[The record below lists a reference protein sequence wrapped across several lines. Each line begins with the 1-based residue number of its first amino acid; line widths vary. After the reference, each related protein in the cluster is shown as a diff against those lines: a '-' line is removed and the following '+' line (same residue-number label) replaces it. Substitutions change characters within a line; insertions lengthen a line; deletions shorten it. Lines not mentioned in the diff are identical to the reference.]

1 MKRSKQFNG
10 FTDKEKPHYSL
21 RKLNI
26 GVISVLVGTTLY
38 FMSPNAQTVKA
49 DTIPNDPT
57 EVEQQKETR
66 PENVTNAENAANK
79 TIKPVQPKADA
90 VKTQNAAAKLAAPK
104 VKTTTAKAKAVPTR
118 TAPTKA
124 KLATF
129 KATKKGK
136 KAKVV
141 QAKSKTKKKTQKT
154 KSYKD
159 IASPAPEQVNN
170 ANTTATGA
178 DKVEQS
184 ANNSNGATGSITDN
198 VPTSTANDSNT
209 NSSNA
214 SDSKPA
220 DITNGS
226 NETENSTGSN
236 ASDNLNS
243 NSSDPT
249 DITNNGSDDANAVSE
264 GSDKQNN
271 KKPSKLQ
278 GKAVTLD
285 NNGYINYSYNADTK
299 TLNFYDTNV
308 PQILGAHLFTKL
320 DVYKNDANKIVFNNK
335 IKLYGQAR
343 NLFENWSNVTEIK
356 GLNNVDTT
364 DITDMFKMFYNC
376 TSLKS
381 LELSNFDTSN
391 VTNMQYMFSNC
402 NSLTSLDLSNFN
414 TSNVTDMM
422 SMFDNCT
429 SLKSLDLSSFDTS
442 NTTDMAW
449 MFYSCFAL
457 EAINLS
463 NFNTSNVTSM
473 AYMFN
478 SCHSLAELD
487 LSNFDTSNVDN
498 MREMFYYC
506 QSLESL
512 DVSSFN
518 TSKVTDMNE
527 MFDYC
532 LVLKSLNVSGFNT
545 SKVTDMRDMFS
556 NCSTLKSLDVS
567 NFDTSKVTDMSSM
580 FNYCKS
586 LESLD
591 VSRFNTSNV
600 TSMYNMF
607 AYCSTLKSLD
617 VSSFNTSKVINI
629 FAMFDHCESLT
640 SLDLSSFDTSKV
652 TSLNNMFNF
661 CSALK
666 SLNVSNFDTSK
677 VTSMY
682 DMFYYC
688 KSLESLDV
696 SSFDTSNVTD
706 MTGMLYRLDD
716 LKTLHLGN
724 KFKFADNMSFDTPG
738 TWLNVGNGT
747 IDNPQATKRFTSD
760 DLVKSYD
767 PTKDADTYVLT
778 SAKNV
783 KSVTDTRKV
792 PFGVRYV
799 KTNTNIRLA
808 PDVVHYWKV
817 TRTNLIDAD
826 TGKVITYGTY
836 YIDPNQDIPTII
848 PPEIAGYSHNTKS
861 ITKDDWIQGYGDHG
875 YVAYSF
881 LIYYDLLDGYT
892 ETKSDQRTGNFGVHF
907 VEAGSNDKKV
917 APDVINQFN
926 IYHIKTTDSSGKVV
940 NTSPWIIDDSQTI
953 PTVTIPTV
961 DGYNRPFWNTNVNGH
976 KNGEIVKGDLLANYN
991 GLYPDSSLYLGYTKQ
1006 GNDITRTETENTTGT
1021 FKVSYVKRNDKN
1033 AQLAPDAP
1041 VRQFKLHRTNVI
1053 NDATGEVITQGKWQI
1068 DEDQDIPT
1076 IDVPVVNGYIAMWN
1090 KISKDSLMQ
1099 DFSGDSTDLHMYM
1112 LYDPM
1117 GKIIP
1122 VDKNGNVIA
1131 IAPSKTY
1138 LNDPNNAAQVL
1149 GNQKV
1154 PTIPD
1159 MTPQTPT
1166 ITPKNGA
1173 QDTKVVYYDN
1183 NKTTINFLDKDN
1195 DSKAID
1201 GVKSLTGSYDIKK
1214 EITKPAGVDDI
1225 VKQLQAKGYELV
1237 TDPFADKVIA
1247 SDGEQAINY
1256 IFKHKIDQ
1264 NYTEVITGKRIIH
1277 FVDDKGTKLRD
1288 DYVESVNMNH
1298 VGAKDLVTGK
1308 ITWLNDDVDGANLN
1322 PYYIPIIQGYIAD
1335 LDNDN
1340 LMVGKDNKVLTPI
1353 QQLKIKNPKLEY
1365 SVVYHKVGNF
1375 IPVDSQG
1382 NQLKGIDPI
1391 PYANDK
1397 VNAAEI
1403 DKTQSVPTISG
1414 YKGKDKAISDPLV
1427 DTKVIYLKNNKT
1439 VIGFIDQDNGSQAIS
1454 GIDPIETTAN
1464 IGEPVV
1470 KPDKVKDI
1478 LADLD
1483 KKGYELVKDP
1493 FGDSLIAN
1501 EGEQAINYI
1510 FKHKVKNASQATG
1523 WTQTIH
1529 FVDQDGNELTANNVQ
1544 IIAATRV
1551 GKQDLVTNKITW
1563 EDWTFGQ
1570 KVEDVNVPVI
1580 KGYLADKKIVPASK
1594 VTLGTDADIKV
1605 VYHKLGAI
1613 VPVDANGNAISS
1625 LKPVTYENDP
1635 NDPTKILASQ
1645 KVPEI
1650 AGYQRAQTEVMPK
1663 DPLKDTNVVYKALNN
1678 TQINFI
1684 DQDNDNKAIDGIDPI
1699 KLASVIGDKV
1709 EKPTSVADIVKQLQ
1723 AKGYELVTD
1732 PFKDDVTA
1740 TKGDQAINYIFK
1752 HGTKTETE
1760 TVERQQT
1767 VHFADKDG
1775 KKLADD
1781 DTQIV
1786 KFNRE
1791 NTTDLVTKKVTYGT
1805 WKAATNATDVTVP
1818 VVKGYLADQAVVK
1831 ANVNPDKDTETTVT
1845 YQKLGSIVPVDAKG
1859 NPIADLKPVIYEN
1872 DPKDPTKILASQ
1884 KVPSIPGYRV
1894 DQDTVTPKDP
1904 LKNTNV
1910 VYKALNN
1917 TQINFIDQDDNNQA
1931 ISGVDPIKEAN
1942 VIGDKVEKPAS
1953 VAEIVKQLQAKGYE
1967 LVTDP
1972 FKDGVAAIKGNQ
1984 AINYIFKHGTK
1995 TETETVERKQTVHF
2009 VDKDGNKLAEDNVQ
2023 NAKFSRENTTDL
2035 VTKKVTHGEWTIVN
2049 AAKDVKVPVVKGYLA
2064 SQANVKSQVTVDQD
2078 FETKVTYQKL
2088 GSYIIV
2094 DIDGNTLG
2102 KVGYDNDPDDASKA
2116 KLVLP
2121 DIPGYVTPKVP
2132 DPSDLT
2138 QDTKVIYHAQTSQ
2151 MQVVVHDDDTNKD
2164 LPDYA
2169 WSSGKVNV
2177 GDKVGYDWSKVKEQ
2191 LTNAGYEIVKE
2202 PTIPDKYGEKPE
2214 TITIH
2219 VKHKTID
2226 FDPDNPPKDNGT
2238 VKWPSVDQYKQTH
2251 KRVIHLVD
2259 ESGRVIGTDIT
2270 QEVTFKR
2277 KLKVDGVTGAILN
2290 PDAPWIPESETY
2302 PEIKVPSIP
2311 GYTAKSKTKS
2321 GLEIKNGKL
2330 PSTKAGM
2337 TDIADSIIYYRNSTT
2352 GGDITGPIIDNPI
2365 NSSDGSNGSNGSD
2378 SSNPSN
2384 NSDPTDADKHKKKP
2398 HKTNKHQGQHGSG
2411 NHGQANGSNA
2421 GNVGSVAGE
2430 KVNGNISLG
2439 QNETLPM
2446 ANIDASKAAKTAQS
2460 QLPQTGRDEKDN
2472 LAIIGLAASLIGLTL
2487 FGGFRRK
2494 KEE

>member
-1 MKRSKQFNG
+1 MDNMFTSCGVNSLDLSSFN
-10 FTDKEKPHYSL
+10 TS
-21 RKLNI
+21 
-26 GVISVLVGTTLY
+26 
-38 FMSPNAQTVKA
+38 
-49 DTIPNDPT
+49 
-57 EVEQQKETR
+57 
-66 PENVTNAENAANK
+66 NVT
-79 TIKPVQPKADA
+79 
-90 VKTQNAAAKLAAPK
+90 
-104 VKTTTAKAKAVPTR
+104 
-118 TAPTKA
+118 
-124 KLATF
+124 
-129 KATKKGK
+129 
-136 KAKVV
+136 
-141 QAKSKTKKKTQKT
+141 SM
-154 KSYKD
+154 
-159 IASPAPEQVNN
+159 
-170 ANTTATGA
+170 
-178 DKVEQS
+178 
-184 ANNSNGATGSITDN
+184 NGIF
-198 VPTSTANDSNT
+198 T
-209 NSSNA
+209 NC
-214 SDSKPA
+214 
-220 DITNGS
+220 I
-226 NETENSTGSN
+226 
-236 ASDNLNS
+236 NL
-243 NSSDPT
+243 
-249 DITNNGSDDANAVSE
+249 E
-264 GSDKQNN
+264 
-271 KKPSKLQ
+271 
-278 GKAVTLD
+278 
-285 NNGYINYSYNADTK
+285 
-299 TLNFYDTNV
+299 
-308 PQILGAHLFTKL
+308 KL
-320 DVYKNDANKIVFNNK
+320 DV
-335 IKLYGQAR
+335 
-343 NLFENWSNVTEIK
+343 
-356 GLNNVDTT
+356 
-364 DITDMFKMFYNC
+364 
-376 TSLKS
+376 
-381 LELSNFDTSN
+381 SNFDTSN
-391 VTNMQYMFSNC
+391 VTNMYGMFLHC
-402 NSLTSLDLSNFN
+402 QSLKLLDLASFN
-414 TSNVTDMM
+414 TSNVTTMAN
-422 SMFDNCT
+422 MFNDCN
-429 SLKSLDLSSFDTS
+429 SLEVLNLSSF
-442 NTTDMAW
+442 N
-449 MFYSCFAL
+449 
-457 EAINLS
+457 
-463 NFNTSNVTSM
+463 
-473 AYMFN
+473 
-478 SCHSLAELD
+478 
-487 LSNFDTSNVDN
+487 
-498 MREMFYYC
+498 
-506 QSLESL
+506 
-512 DVSSFN
+512 
-518 TSKVTDMNE
+518 
-527 MFDYC
+527 
-532 LVLKSLNVSGFNT
+532 
-545 SKVTDMRDMFS
+545 
-556 NCSTLKSLDVS
+556 
-567 NFDTSKVTDMSSM
+567 TSKVTDMSSM
-580 FNYCKS
+580 FNYCTNLTKLNTSNFDTSNVTDMHSMFYNCRTLTEMDLSNFNTSQVTDMGDMFGACHNLTS
-586 LESLD
+586 LNL
-591 VSRFNTSNV
+591 VSFNTSNV
-600 TSMYNMF
+600 TDMSYMF
-607 AYCSTLKSLD
+607 YECENLTSLD
-617 VSSFNTSKVINI
+617 VSKFDTKMVTNMSGMFNDCSSLTSLNLSNFDTSQVTDMSFMFDRCSSLTSLDLSNFDTSQVINMTYMFSSNENLKSLNVSNFNTGKVTN
-629 FAMFDHCESLT
+629 MERMLEGCYKLE
-640 SLDLSSFDTSKV
+640 SLDLSSFDTGQVTNMNMMFFWDFALKKLDLSNFNTSKV
-652 TSLNNMFNF
+652 TDMGDMFNR
-661 CSALK
+661 CEALEE
-666 SLNVSNFDTSK
+666 LNISNFDTSK
-677 VTSMY
+677 VTNTNNMFKQY
-682 DMFYYC
+682 DP
-688 KSLESLDV
+688 KDAK
-696 SSFDTSNVTD
+696 
-706 MTGMLYRLDD
+706 
-716 LKTLHLGN
+716 LKIIHLSN
-724 KFKFADNMSFDTPG
+724 KFKFADNMGFAVPG
-738 TWLNVGNGT
+738 IWLNVGNGT
-747 IDNPQATKRFTSD
+747 KDNPQASKYFTSAE
-760 DLVKSYD
+760 LVKSYD
-767 PTKDADTYVLT
+767 PVKDADTYVLT
-778 SAKNV
+778 TEKNI
-783 KSVTDTRKV
+783 SVT
-792 PFGVRYV
+792 
-799 KTNTNIRLA
+799 
-808 PDVVHYWKV
+808 
-817 TRTNLIDAD
+817 
-826 TGKVITYGTY
+826 
-836 YIDPNQDIPTII
+836 
-848 PPEIAGYSHNTKS
+848 
-861 ITKDDWIQGYGDHG
+861 
-875 YVAYSF
+875 
-881 LIYYDLLDGYT
+881 
-892 ETKSDQRTGNFGVHF
+892 
-907 VEAGSNDKKV
+907 
-917 APDVINQFN
+917 
-926 IYHIKTTDSSGKVV
+926 
-940 NTSPWIIDDSQTI
+940 
-953 PTVTIPTV
+953 
-961 DGYNRPFWNTNVNGH
+961 
-976 KNGEIVKGDLLANYN
+976 
-991 GLYPDSSLYLGYTKQ
+991 
-1006 GNDITRTETENTTGT
+1006 ENSVGT
-1021 FKVSYVKRNDKN
+1021 FKVSYVKRSDKN

-1053 NDATGEVITQGKWQI
+1053 NAATGEVITQGKWQI
-1068 DEDQDIPT
+1068 DEDQEIPT

-1090 KISKDSLMQ
+1090 KISKESLMQ
-1099 DFSGDSTDLHMYM
+1099 DFSGDSTNLHMYM

-1131 IAPSKTY
+1131 NAPQPIY
-1138 LNDPNNAAQVL
+1138 VNDANDATKALIQTAPEID
-1149 GNQKV
+1149 G
-1154 PTIPD
+1154 
-1159 MTPQTPT
+1159 MTPEKTIVKPT
-1166 ITPKNGA
+1166 NGT

-1225 VKQLQAKGYELV
+1225 VKQLEAKGYELV

-1277 FVDDKGTKLRD
+1277 FVDDKGTKLQD

-1298 VGAKDLVTGK
+1298 VGAKDLVTGE

-1335 LDNDN
+1335 LNNDN
-1340 LMVGKDNKVLTPI
+1340 LIVGKDNKVLTPI

-1403 DKTQSVPTISG
+1403 DKTQSVPTIPG
-1414 YKGKDKAISDPLV
+1414 YKGKDKAISDPLA
-1427 DTKVIYLKNNKT
+1427 DMKVIYLKNNKT

-1544 IIAATRV
+1544 IISATRV

-1594 VTLGTDADIKV
+1594 ITLGTDADIKV
-1605 VYHKLGAI
+1605 IYHKLGAI

-1625 LKPVTYENDP
+1625 LKPVIYENDP

-1650 AGYQRAQTEVMPK
+1650 AGYQRAQTEVTPK
-1663 DPLKDTNVVYKALNN
+1663 DPLKNTNVVYKALNN

-1699 KLASVIGDKV
+1699 KLASVIDDKV
-1709 EKPTSVADIVKQLQ
+1709 EKPAGVADIVKQLQ

-1732 PFKDDVTA
+1732 PFTDDVTA

-1767 VHFADKDG
+1767 VHFVDKDG

-1904 LKNTNV
+1904 LKDTNV

-1953 VAEIVKQLQAKGYE
+1953 VDEIVKQLQAKGYE

-1984 AINYIFKHGTK
+1984 TINYIFKHGTK

-2023 NAKFSRENTTDL
+2023 NAKFSRDNTTDL
-2035 VTKKVTHGEWTIVN
+2035 VTKKVTHGEWTTVN

-2094 DIDGNTLG
+2094 DIDGNTLD

-2121 DIPGYVTPKVP
+2121 DIPGYVTPKAP

-2138 QDTKVIYHAQTSQ
+2138 QDTKVVYHAQTSQ
-2151 MQVVVHDDDTNKD
+2151 MQVVVHDDDANKD
-2164 LPDYA
+2164 LTDYA

-2214 TITIH
+2214 TVTIH

-2302 PEIKVPSIP
+2302 PEVKVPSIP

-2321 GLEIKNGKL
+2321 GLEIKDGKL

-2365 NSSDGSNGSNGSD
+2365 NSSDGSNGSNGSN

-2398 HKTNKHQGQHGSG
+2398 HKTNQHQGQHGSG
-2411 NHGQANGSNA
+2411 NHGQANGSNT

-2430 KVNGNISLG
+2430 KVNGNINLG
-2439 QNETLPM
+2439 QNGTLPM
-2446 ANIDASKAAKTAQS
+2446 ANIDTSKAVKKAQS

-2487 FGGFRRK
+2487 FSGFRRK
-2494 KEE
+2494 KED

>member
-1 MKRSKQFNG
+1 MRRSKQFNG

-57 EVEQQKETR
+57 EVEQQKDIQ
-66 PENVTNAENAANK
+66 PEDAVNTEKLTNK
-79 TIKPVQPKADA
+79 TTKPVQPKADA
-90 VKTQNAAAKLAAPK
+90 VKTQNAAAKLVAPK
-104 VKTTTAKAKAVPTR
+104 VKTTAKAKTVSTK

-129 KATKKGK
+129 KTAKKGK

-141 QAKSKTKKKTQKT
+141 KAKSKTKKKTQKT

-170 ANTTATGA
+170 ANTVSTGA

-198 VPTSTANDSNT
+198 VPTSAANDSNT

-243 NSSDPT
+243 NSSNPT
-249 DITNNGSDDANAVSE
+249 DITNNGSDDANAASE
-264 GSDKQNN
+264 GVDKQNN

-278 GKAVTLD
+278 GKDGTPD
-285 NNGYINYSYNADTK
+285 NNGYIYYYYDTDK
-299 TLNFYDTNV
+299 NELNFYGSKSGDG
-308 PQILGAHLFTKL
+308 PIDARYLFTSL
-320 DVYKNDANKIVFNNK
+320 TQYKSTTTKIIFNSQ
-335 IKLYGQAR
+335 IGLTGSAM
-343 NLFENWSNVTEIK
+343 NLFDSWAEVTEIK
-356 GLNNVDTT
+356 GLNNVNTAAV
-364 DITDMFKMFYNC
+364 TDMFGMFYHC
-376 TSLKS
+376 KSLK
-381 LELSNFDTSN
+381 
-391 VTNMQYMFSNC
+391 
-402 NSLTSLDLSNFN
+402 SLDLSNFN
-414 TSNVTDMM
+414 TSNVTDMSYM
-422 SMFDNCT
+422 LNSCSSLESLDLSSFSTSKVTDIKSMFNGCS

-442 NTTDMAW
+442 KVTDMNF
-449 MFYSCFAL
+449 MFNGCSSL
-457 EAINLS
+457 KSLNLS
-463 NFNTSNVTSM
+463 S
-473 AYMFN
+473 
-478 SCHSLAELD
+478 
-487 LSNFDTSNVDN
+487 FDTSNVTN
-498 MREMFYYC
+498 MGYMLNGC
-506 QSLESL
+506 NSLESL
-512 DVSSFN
+512 DLLNFN
-518 TSKVTDMNE
+518 TSKVTDMDF
-527 MFDYC
+527 MFYGC
-532 LVLKSLNVSGFNT
+532 SSLKSLN
-545 SKVTDMRDMFS
+545 
-556 NCSTLKSLDVS
+556 
-567 NFDTSKVTDMSSM
+567 
-580 FNYCKS
+580 
-586 LESLD
+586 
-591 VSRFNTSNV
+591 
-600 TSMYNMF
+600 
-607 AYCSTLKSLD
+607 
-617 VSSFNTSKVINI
+617 
-629 FAMFDHCESLT
+629 
-640 SLDLSSFDTSKV
+640 LSSFDTSKV
-652 TSLNNMFNF
+652 TDMHAMFEICSSLESLDLSNFDTSQVSDMGNMFGVCTSLTSLNI
-661 CSALK
+661 
-666 SLNVSNFDTSK
+666 SNFDTSK
-677 VTSMY
+677 VTSMNS
-682 DMFYYC
+682 MFYRC
-688 KSLESLDV
+688 SKLEALDLSKFNTSKV
-696 SSFDTSNVTD
+696 TDMAEMFASCFGLTKLDLSSFDISNVTD
-706 MTGMLYRLDD
+706 TSAMIEYCTKLKELNISSFEISKNIQNSNVMLYSLDN
-716 LKTLHLGN
+716 LKILHLGN
-724 KFKFADNMSFDTPG
+724 KFKFTADMQFDTSG

-848 PPEIAGYSHNTKS
+848 PPEIAGYSHKTKS
-861 ITKDDWIQGYGDHG
+861 ITKDDWIQSYGDHG

-940 NTSPWIIDDSQTI
+940 NTSPWIIDDSQII

-961 DGYNRPFWNTNVNGH
+961 DGYNTPFWSTNANGH
-976 KNGEIVKGDLLANYN
+976 KDGEIVKDDLLANYN
-991 GLYPDSSLYLGYTKQ
+991 GLYPDSSLYFGYTKQ
-1006 GNDITRTETENTTGT
+1006 DNDITRNETENAIGT
-1021 FKVSYVKRNDKN
+1021 FKVSYVKRSDKN

-1041 VRQFKLHRTNVI
+1041 IRQFKLHRTNVI

-1068 DEDQDIPT
+1068 DEDQEIPT
-1076 IDVPVVNGYIAMWN
+1076 IAVPVVNGYIAMWN
-1090 KISKDSLMQ
+1090 KISKESLMN

-1131 IAPSKTY
+1131 IAPQMSY
-1138 LNDPNNAAQVL
+1138 LNDPNNAAQIL
-1149 GNQKV
+1149 ANQKV

-1166 ITPKNGA
+1166 VTPTNGT

-1195 DSKAID
+1195 DNKAID

-1225 VKQLQAKGYELV
+1225 VKQLQNKGYELV

-1256 IFKHKIDQ
+1256 IFKHKVDQ

-1277 FVDDKGTKLRD
+1277 FVDDKGTKLQD

-1335 LDNDN
+1335 LNNDN

-1365 SVVYHKVGNF
+1365 NVVYHKVGNF

-1382 NQLKGIDPI
+1382 KRLEGIDPI

-1403 DKTQSVPTISG
+1403 DKSQLVPTIPG
-1414 YKGKDKAISDPLV
+1414 YQAKNKAISDPLT
-1427 DTKVIYLKNNKT
+1427 DTNVIYLKNNKT
-1439 VIGFIDQDNGSQAIS
+1439 VIGFIDQDNGNQAIA
-1454 GIDPIETTAN
+1454 GVDPIEIVAN
-1464 IGEPVV
+1464 IGESID

-1493 FGDSLIAN
+1493 FGDSLVAN
-1501 EGEQAINYI
+1501 EGDQAINYV
-1510 FKHKVKNASQATG
+1510 FKHKVKNTSQATA

-1529 FVDQDGNELTANNVQ
+1529 FVDKDGNELTANNVQ
-1544 IIAATRV
+1544 VVTATRV
-1551 GKQDLVTNKITW
+1551 GKQDLVTNKIAW

-1570 KVEDVNVPVI
+1570 KVEDVNVPVMN
-1580 KGYLADKKIVPASK
+1580 GYLADQKVVPASK
-1594 VTLGTDADIKV
+1594 VTLGTNADIKV
-1605 VYHKLGAI
+1605 VYQKLGAI
-1613 VPVDANGNAISS
+1613 VPVDANGNAIAG

-1650 AGYQRAQTEVMPK
+1650 AGYQRAQTEVTPK
-1663 DPLKDTNVVYKALNN
+1663 DPLKNTNVVYKALNN

-1684 DQDNDNKAIDGIDPI
+1684 DQDNDNKVIDGVDPI

-1709 EKPTSVADIVKQLQ
+1709 EKPAGIADIVKQLQ

-1767 VHFADKDG
+1767 VHFVDKDG

-1805 WKAATNATDVTVP
+1805 WKAATNATDVKVP

-1831 ANVNPDKDTETTVT
+1831 ANANPDKDTETTVT

-1904 LKNTNV
+1904 LKDTNV

-1953 VAEIVKQLQAKGYE
+1953 VDEIVKQLQAKGYE

-2023 NAKFSRENTTDL
+2023 NAKFSRDNTTDL
-2035 VTKKVTHGEWTIVN
+2035 VTKKVTHGEWTTVN

-2094 DIDGNTLG
+2094 DIDGNTLD

-2121 DIPGYVTPKVP
+2121 DIPGYVTPKAP

-2138 QDTKVIYHAQTSQ
+2138 QDTKVVYHAQTSQ
-2151 MQVVVHDDDTNKD
+2151 MQVVVHDDDANKD
-2164 LPDYA
+2164 LTDYA

-2214 TITIH
+2214 TVTIH

-2238 VKWPSVDQYKQTH
+2238 AKWPSVDQYKQTH

-2302 PEIKVPSIP
+2302 PEVKVPSIS

-2321 GLEIKNGKL
+2321 GLEIKDGKV

-2384 NSDPTDADKHKKKP
+2384 SSDPTDADKHKKKP
-2398 HKTNKHQGQHGSG
+2398 HKTNKHQGQHGLG
-2411 NHGQANGSNA
+2411 NHGQANGSNT

-2430 KVNGNISLG
+2430 KVNGNINLG
-2439 QNETLPM
+2439 QNGTLPM
-2446 ANIDASKAAKTAQS
+2446 ANIDASKAAKKAQS

-2494 KEE
+2494 KED

>member
-57 EVEQQKETR
+57 EVEQQKDTQ
-66 PENVTNAENAANK
+66 PENIANTENLTNK
-79 TIKPVQPKADA
+79 TTKPVQPKADA
-90 VKTQNAAAKLAAPK
+90 VKTQNAAAKLVAPK
-104 VKTTTAKAKAVPTR
+104 VKTTAKTKA
-118 TAPTKA
+118 APTKA

-141 QAKSKTKKKTQKT
+141 KAKSKTKKKTQKT

-170 ANTTATGA
+170 ANTTSTGA

-184 ANNSNGATGSITDN
+184 TNNSNGATGSITDSTQ
-198 VPTSTANDSNT
+198 TSTANDSNT

-214 SDSKPA
+214 SDSKPT

-226 NETENSTGSN
+226 NGTENSTGSD

-264 GSDKQNN
+264 GADKQNN

-278 GKAVTLD
+278 GKAGTPD
-285 NNGYINYSYNADTK
+285 NNGYVYYY
-299 TLNFYDTNV
+299 YDTDKKELNIYGGSQGDGKTV
-308 PQILGAHLFTKL
+308 KASFLFYGLDKYKSEATKIIFNSKIALTTDPVLGSAQSLFL
-320 DVYKNDANKIVFNNK
+320 
-335 IKLYGQAR
+335 
-343 NLFENWSNVTEIK
+343 NWSNVTEIQ
-356 GLNNVDTT
+356 GLNNLDTSNVN
-364 DITDMFKMFYNC
+364 DMKAMFSNC
-376 TSLKS
+376 SSLKS
-381 LELSNFDTSN
+381 LDLSNFDTSN
-391 VTNMQYMFSNC
+391 VTDMHGMFNNC
-402 NSLTSLDLSNFN
+402 FSLTSLDLSNFN
-414 TSNVTDMM
+414 TSNVTDMNHM
-422 SMFDNCT
+422 FDDCHSLKLLNLSNFNTNNVTDMNNMFYNCSSLTSLDLSKFDTGKVTDMSSMFYLCNSLESLNISNFTTSKVTDMTQMFSECRSLNSLNVSTFDTSKVIGMGGMFYNC
-429 SLKSLDLSSFDTS
+429 SLLKSLDISSFNTS
-442 NTTDMAW
+442 NVTNMVG
-449 MFYSCFAL
+449 MFYNCSSL
-457 EAINLS
+457 ELLNLS
-463 NFNTSNVTSM
+463 NFNTSNVTNMLNMFYNCSSLELLDVSKFNTNNVTDMNHMFYMCASLEKLDISNFNTSKVTDMNNMFDECSSLESLDLSKFDTSKVTDMNNMFDHCSSLKFLDVSKFDTSNVTDMSSM
-473 AYMFN
+473 FFYCVSLKSLDVSNFNTSSVTDMSYMFDN
-478 SCHSLAELD
+478 CNALTSLDLSNFNTSKVYDMAMMFSYCETLKSLD
-487 LSNFDTSNVDN
+487 LSNFDTSNV
-498 MREMFYYC
+498 
-506 QSLESL
+506 
-512 DVSSFN
+512 
-518 TSKVTDMNE
+518 TH
-527 MFDYC
+527 
-532 LVLKSLNVSGFNT
+532 
-545 SKVTDMRDMFS
+545 
-556 NCSTLKSLDVS
+556 
-567 NFDTSKVTDMSSM
+567 MSYM
-580 FNYCKS
+580 FNGC
-586 LESLD
+586 
-591 VSRFNTSNV
+591 N
-600 TSMYNMF
+600 
-607 AYCSTLKSLD
+607 A
-617 VSSFNTSKVINI
+617 
-629 FAMFDHCESLT
+629 LT
-640 SLDLSSFDTSKV
+640 SLDISK
-652 TSLNNMFNF
+652 
-661 CSALK
+661 
-666 SLNVSNFDTSK
+666 
-677 VTSMY
+677 
-682 DMFYYC
+682 
-688 KSLESLDV
+688 
-696 SSFDTSNVTD
+696 FDTSNVIYTD
-706 MTGMLYRLDD
+706 NMFNYCYLLRKLN
-716 LKTLHLGN
+716 LSN
-724 KFKFADNMSFDTPG
+724 KFKFTDDMNFASSG
-738 TWLNVGNGT
+738 VWLNVGNGT
-747 IDNPQATKRFTSD
+747 EDNPQASKHFTSNQ
-760 DLVKSYD
+760 LVKNYD
-767 PTKDADTYVLT
+767 PAKDADTYVLT
-778 SAKNV
+778 TEKNI
-783 KSVTDTRKV
+783 SVT
-792 PFGVRYV
+792 
-799 KTNTNIRLA
+799 
-808 PDVVHYWKV
+808 
-817 TRTNLIDAD
+817 
-826 TGKVITYGTY
+826 
-836 YIDPNQDIPTII
+836 
-848 PPEIAGYSHNTKS
+848 
-861 ITKDDWIQGYGDHG
+861 
-875 YVAYSF
+875 
-881 LIYYDLLDGYT
+881 
-892 ETKSDQRTGNFGVHF
+892 
-907 VEAGSNDKKV
+907 
-917 APDVINQFN
+917 
-926 IYHIKTTDSSGKVV
+926 
-940 NTSPWIIDDSQTI
+940 
-953 PTVTIPTV
+953 
-961 DGYNRPFWNTNVNGH
+961 
-976 KNGEIVKGDLLANYN
+976 
-991 GLYPDSSLYLGYTKQ
+991 
-1006 GNDITRTETENTTGT
+1006 ENAVGT
-1021 FKVSYVKRNDKN
+1021 FKVSYVKRSDKN

-1053 NDATGEVITQGKWQI
+1053 NAATGEVITQGKWQL
-1068 DEDQDIPT
+1068 DEDQEIPT
-1076 IDVPVVNGYIAMWN
+1076 IDVPVVNGYIAMWS
-1090 KISKDSLMQ
+1090 KISKESLMQ
-1099 DFSGDSTDLHMYM
+1099 DFSGDSTNLHMYM

-1131 IAPSKTY
+1131 NAPQPIY
-1138 LNDPNNAAQVL
+1138 VNDANDATKALIQTAPEID
-1149 GNQKV
+1149 G
-1154 PTIPD
+1154 
-1159 MTPQTPT
+1159 MTPEKTIVKPT
-1166 ITPKNGA
+1166 NGT

-1201 GVKSLTGSYDIKK
+1201 GVKSLTGSYDINK
-1214 EITKPAGVDDI
+1214 EIIKPAGVDDI
-1225 VKQLQAKGYELV
+1225 VKQLQNKGYELV

-1256 IFKHKIDQ
+1256 VFKHKIDQ

-1277 FVDDKGTKLRD
+1277 FVDDKGTKLQD

-1298 VGAKDLVTGK
+1298 VGAKDLVTGE

-1335 LDNDN
+1335 LNNDN
-1340 LMVGKDNKVLTPI
+1340 LIVGKDNKVLTPI

-1375 IPVDSQG
+1375 VPVDSQG

-1403 DKTQSVPTISG
+1403 DKTQSVPTIPG
-1414 YKGKDKAISDPLV
+1414 YKGKDKAISDPLA
-1427 DTKVIYLKNNKT
+1427 DMKVIYLKNNKT
-1439 VIGFIDQDNGSQAIS
+1439 VIGFIDQDNGNQAIS

-1464 IGEPVV
+1464 IGEPVA

-1483 KKGYELVKDP
+1483 KKGYELVRDP

-1544 IIAATRV
+1544 AIAATRV

-1580 KGYLADKKIVPASK
+1580 KGYLADQKVVPASK
-1594 VTLGTDADIKV
+1594 ITLGTDADIKV

-1625 LKPVTYENDP
+1625 LKPVIYENDP

-1650 AGYQRAQTEVMPK
+1650 AGYQRAQTEVTPK

-1709 EKPTSVADIVKQLQ
+1709 EKPAGVAEIVKQLQ

-1760 TVERQQT
+1760 AVERQQT
-1767 VHFADKDG
+1767 VHFVDKDG
-1775 KKLADD
+1775 KKLAND

-1786 KFNRE
+1786 KFSRE
-1791 NTTDLVTKKVTYGT
+1791 NTTDVVTKKVTYGT
-1805 WKAATNATDVTVP
+1805 WKAATNATDVKVP

-1904 LKNTNV
+1904 LKDTNV

-1953 VAEIVKQLQAKGYE
+1953 VDEIVKQLQAKGYE

-2023 NAKFSRENTTDL
+2023 NAKFSRDNTTDL
-2035 VTKKVTHGEWTIVN
+2035 VTKKVTHGEWTTVN

-2121 DIPGYVTPKVP
+2121 DIPGYVTPKAP

-2177 GDKVGYDWSKVKEQ
+2177 GDKVGYDWFKVKEE

-2214 TITIH
+2214 TVTIH
-2219 VKHKTID
+2219 VKHKTIN

-2238 VKWPSVDQYKQTH
+2238 AKWPSVDQYKQTH

-2302 PEIKVPSIP
+2302 PEVKVPSIP
-2311 GYTAKSKTKS
+2311 GYTANSKTKS
-2321 GLEIKNGKL
+2321 GLEIKDGKL

-2384 NSDPTDADKHKKKP
+2384 SSDPTDADKNKKKP
-2398 HKTNKHQGQHGSG
+2398 HKTNKHQGQHGLG
-2411 NHGQANGSNA
+2411 NHGQANGSNT

-2430 KVNGNISLG
+2430 KVNGNINLS

-2446 ANIDASKAAKTAQS
+2446 ANIDASKAAKKTQS

-2494 KEE
+2494 KED